1 MSVQRR
7 GDLAGGGAA
16 SRGPVVFGGAI
27 PTPGY
32 HYVQFLMPGIFV
44 QTVAFGSIGAV
55 LVLGGVVSVVTGAP
69 RAAHGLAPLA
79 GIADLGGRF
88 SEFSLLLSAAIAA
101 LVAATIVALLAAR
114 RLRSGPAGFEL
125 LVLGAAVEICVMA
138 AGSRVG
144 YAVDGTVLPATVACL
159 TGGAAL
165 IAAGVVAILEPVV
178 ASAGPR
184 R

>member
-7 GDLAGGGAA
+7 GDLAGGDPA
-16 SRGPVVFGGAI
+16 SRGPI
-27 PTPGY
+27 
-32 HYVQFLMPGIFV
+32 
-44 QTVAFGSIGAV
+44 AFGSIGAILIV
-55 LVLGGVVSVVTGAP
+55 GGVASIITGMP

-88 SEFSLLLSAAIAA
+88 AEFSLLLSAAIAA

-114 RLRSGPAGFEL
+114 RLRLGPAGFEL
-125 LVLGAAVEICVMA
+125 LVLGGAVEVCVMA

-165 IAAGVVAILEPVV
+165 IAAGVVAILMPVV
-178 ASAGPR
+178 APAGPR

>member
-16 SRGPVVFGGAI
+16 SRGP
-27 PTPGY
+27 
-32 HYVQFLMPGIFV
+32 
-44 QTVAFGSIGAV
+44 VAFGSIGAV

>member
-7 GDLAGGGAA
+7 GDVAGGGAA
-16 SRGPVVFGGAI
+16 SRGPI
-27 PTPGY
+27 
-32 HYVQFLMPGIFV
+32 
-44 QTVAFGSIGAV
+44 AFGSIGAI
-55 LVLGGVVSVVTGAP
+55 LILGGVASIVTGAP

-88 SEFSLLLSAAIAA
+88 GEFSLLLSATIAA
-101 LVAATIVALLAAR
+101 LVAATIVALVAAR
-114 RLRSGPAGFEL
+114 RLGLGPAGLDL
-125 LVLGAAVEICVMA
+125 LVLGGAVELCVMA

-144 YAVDGTVLPATVACL
+144 YAIDGTVLPATVACL

-165 IAAGVVAILEPVV
+165 IAAGVVAILAPVV
-178 ASAGPR
+178 APARPR

>member
-1 MSVQRR
+1 
-7 GDLAGGGAA
+7 
-16 SRGPVVFGGAI
+16 
-27 PTPGY
+27 
-32 HYVQFLMPGIFV
+32 
-44 QTVAFGSIGAV
+44 
-55 LVLGGVVSVVTGAP
+55 
-69 RAAHGLAPLA
+69 
-79 GIADLGGRF
+79 
-88 SEFSLLLSAAIAA
+88 
-101 LVAATIVALLAAR
+101 
-114 RLRSGPAGFEL
+114 L